1 MKKIKMTKKD
11 IRKVAGCRPVVSADY
26 LASCY
31 LKEKGFSPVG
41 YGCGA
46 YGWNYD
52 VYEVGGVVIV
62 AGYRP
67 GKWDG
72 EINKTIT
79 ASDWESKDTNK
90 VIRELLASVKGL
102 IKNENRN

>member
-1 MKKIKMTKKD
+1 MEKAKMTKND
-11 IRKVAGCRPVVSADY
+11 VRRIARNRPVLSADY

-31 LKEKGFSPVG
+31 LKEKGFRPIG
-41 YGCGA
+41 YGCGV

-52 VYEVGGVVIV
+52 VYEIEGAVIV

-72 EINKTIT
+72 EITKAIT
-79 ASDWESKDTNK
+79 ASDWESKDTEK
-90 VIRELLASVKGL
+90 VIRELLASAKE
-102 IKNENRN
+102 IKK

>member
-11 IRKVAGCRPVVSADY
+11 VRRAAGNRPVLSADY
-26 LASCY
+26 LVSCY
-31 LKEKGFSPVG
+31 LKEKGLSPIG
-41 YGCGA
+41 YGCGV

-52 VYEVGGVVIV
+52 VYEAGNVVIV

-72 EINKTIT
+72 EIKKTIT
-79 ASDWESKDTNK
+79 SSDWESKDADQ
-90 VIRELLASVKGL
+90 VISYLLASVEAKQ
-102 IKNENRN
+102 